1 MIAIKEST
9 NLQGELHMKIMRG
22 GTLYHVERM
31 KNLIVLQGRYNMA
44 QMLGG
49 ATGLHI
55 THIGIGEG
63 SGPVASTDTQLVNPL
78 LLDITERRIGSGL
91 LTEEG
96 DTFDDDRII
105 QFHFRIGKSEAIGK
119 PIWEYGLF
127 AADGTMFSRLVRGRE
142 FIKDGTDRI
151 EGWWQV
157 QF

>member
-1 MIAIKEST
+1 MITIKDKTE
-9 NLQGELHMKIMRG
+9 LQGELHLKVIRDG
-22 GTLYHVERM
+22 SLYRVERM

-63 SGPVASTDTQLVNPL
+63 NDPVASTDTQLVNPL
-78 LLDITERRIGSGL
+78 LLDITERRVGAGL
-91 LTEEG
+91 LTEDG
-96 DTFDDDRII
+96 DTFDDSRII
-105 QFHFRIGKSEAIGK
+105 QLHFRIGRSEAVGK
-119 PIWEYGLF
+119 PIREYGLF
-127 AADGTMFSRLVRGRE
+127 AADGTMFSRLVRNSE
-142 FIKDGTDRI
+142 FIKDNTDRI